1 VAFDTFTF
9 LWHHHSHPSA
19 QLSHLSKLKP
29 YLLPNSHVQLLS
41 DPMEC
46 SRPGFPV
53 LHYLTEFAQT
63 HVLWVGDAIQPSY
76 PLSPILF
83 LPSIFPSIRVFS
95 NESALHIGGQSIG
108 ASAWILPMSIHGWFP
123 LGLTCLI
130 NTVDH
135 FNQIYI
141 YSYEQTIWAN

>member
-1 VAFDTFTF
+1 MAFDTFTF
-9 LWHHHSHPSA
+9 LWRHHPHSSS
-19 QLSHLSKLKP
+19 QLSHLSKLKL
-29 YLLPNSHVQLLS
+29 YLLTNSHVQLLVTPWS
-41 DPMEC
+41 AAGQDSLSFTL
-46 SRPGFPV
+46 SRSLLRLMMFELVMPSNHLILSPV
-53 LHYLTEFAQT
+53 LL
-63 HVLWVGDAIQPSY
+63 
-76 PLSPILF
+76 

-95 NESALHIGGQSIG
+95 NESALCVGGQSLG

>member
-1 VAFDTFTF
+1 MAFDTFTF
-9 LWHHHSHPSA
+9 LWRHHPHPSS
-19 QLSHLSKLKP
+19 QLSHLSKLKL
-29 YLLPNSHVQLLS
+29 YLLTNSHVQLLVTPWS
-41 DPMEC
+41 AAGQDSLSFTL
-46 SRPGFPV
+46 SRSLLRLMMFELVMPSNHLILSPV
-53 LHYLTEFAQT
+53 LL
-63 HVLWVGDAIQPSY
+63 
-76 PLSPILF
+76 

-95 NESALHIGGQSIG
+95 NESALCVGGQSLG